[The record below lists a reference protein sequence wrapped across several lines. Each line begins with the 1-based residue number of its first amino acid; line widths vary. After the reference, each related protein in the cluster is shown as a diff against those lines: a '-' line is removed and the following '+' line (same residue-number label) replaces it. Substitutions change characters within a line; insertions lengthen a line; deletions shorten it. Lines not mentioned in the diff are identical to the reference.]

1 MSGVE
6 RITISLTA
14 EMAQT
19 VRGAVESG
27 DYASSSEIVREA
39 LRDWRH
45 KRLRQERDL
54 EELRAD
60 IGEGLE
66 QVKAGQVRRFD
77 AERIV
82 EKGQQRSRRRS
93 SSE

>member
-60 IGEGLE
+60 IDEGLE
-66 QVKAGQVRRFD
+66 QAKAGQVRRFD

-82 EKGQQRSRRRS
+82 EKGQKRSRRRS